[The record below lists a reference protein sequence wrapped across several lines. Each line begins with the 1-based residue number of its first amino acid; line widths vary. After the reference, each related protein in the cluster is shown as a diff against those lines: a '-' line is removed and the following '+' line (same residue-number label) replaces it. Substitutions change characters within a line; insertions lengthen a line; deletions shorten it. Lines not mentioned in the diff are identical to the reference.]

1 MLNRLYKSSHRKY
14 YLWGDFFMTKQEYQ
28 HIRNLAWDLLIDA
41 NITSLPTDLLAIA
54 NLYNGQDKIDVSK
67 STYENAISISQHIL
81 QTLGYKSS
89 TEHSKCLAVR
99 ILSPVVVLKELKVK
113 STADIVKFTNLPF
126 AEANKRYVR
135 LQELIARGKFET
147 SNMETK
153 VLRQFK
159 PWLSSLSLS

>member
-1 MLNRLYKSSHRKY
+1 
-14 YLWGDFFMTKQEYQ
+14 MTKQEYQ

-54 NLYNGQDKIDVSK
+54 SLYNGQDKIDALK

-89 TEHSKCLAVR
+89 AEHNKCLAVR
-99 ILSPVVVLKELKVK
+99 ILSPVVVLKELKVQ
-113 STADIVKFTNLPF
+113 SAADIVRFTNLPF
-126 AEANKRYVR
+126 VEASKRYAR
-135 LQELIARGKFET
+135 LQELLVRDMFET

-159 PWLSSLSLS
+159 PWLASLSLS